1 MNAQHR
7 DRSSLQ
13 KQIMDSP
20 HLHMLSCTSVSI
32 SEIISLSPHL
42 NPSLYTYQSIKQ

>member
-20 HLHMLSCTSVSI
+20 YLHMLSCTSVS
-32 SEIISLSPHL
+32 
-42 NPSLYTYQSIKQ
+42 SLYTYQSIKQ